1 MVKETIKNFA
11 RNWKFFVIVLGI
23 VIISILFSVVSN
35 KNSYMKEVEEL
46 PDNINVLTNK
56 VIINEIQSSNG
67 GTYADPTGHTYD
79 WIELY
84 NGSSKDKDLTGY
96 SLSDKNNQIK
106 WAFPEG
112 TIIHSKGYLIVY
124 LSGTKEN
131 GLYANFKLKASGGE
145 ELALRNANKKIVDAI
160 ETVSVSKNQVMSRME
175 DGKFVVSS
183 MATPGY
189 ENSKKGYEEFIKSHE
204 YSEDKVLSITEILPN
219 NKGYFKNSLGEYDGY
234 IEITN
239 VSKDPVSLKGYTL
252 SNSESV
258 LYKWSLPDIVLGKNE
273 VLLVYT
279 SNKNLYDEEYH
290 ANFKL
295 NNTDGVVI
303 LSNMNKIEEKVE
315 YNGIVNG
322 LAYIKEKD
330 TFYESNM
337 ISPGYLNGSSGISEF
352 QKKYYIRNSGLII
365 NEVMSSNYS
374 YLAQNGNNYYDWIEL
389 YNNSK
394 ETIKLK
400 DYYLT
405 TTTNNPKKYQLP
417 DVELK
422 PDSYY
427 ILMASGDTNLSNN
440 SYKHTN
446 FKISD
451 NEGLFLYKNGKV
463 MDSMFISNI
472 PVGNSYGRSSNNGLY
487 YFSSPTPN
495 KSNGSGNMQI
505 SYTPLFSKEA
515 GVYNNVEAL
524 EISMSCPGT
533 LRYTTDGS
541 RPTSSSKAYSG
552 PLKLKST
559 TVVKAICTESGK
571 SNSKVV
577 TNSYIIN
584 ENHTLP
590 VLSVSLNPSDY
601 SSILSHAWTTGYE
614 KSAYAEL
621 FEDGK
626 SFSIP
631 AGFKL
636 FGGSARS
643 QKKKSYAISFK
654 KKYGAGSLNYQVF
667 DNRDNSVYDT
677 LVIRSGSQDNSGAI
691 IRDILGTSLA
701 DGKINVDVQAYK
713 SVILYINGKYYG
725 VYFIREK
732 VDERFIASHYNVDGT
747 KSDII
752 RIDAGIIYGTRTK
765 YNKLMNYINSHNLAK
780 KEYYD
785 EVTKMIDVNSVI
797 DFWIAETY
805 VTNNDIINCKMF
817 TNPDIDE
824 GRFKYI
830 FYDLDYAF
838 YNYYVNYYNFSTKTS
853 GMGVRGLSTSILR
866 NLLKNSEFKKKYLE
880 RLSYQLKEVWSQ
892 ERVMEK
898 YNEIIKEIDPEMN
911 RDLSRWGRTRS
922 NWNYELGRLKTYIE
936 KRPSYMKSQ
945 AKTFFGLS
953 NAEYK
958 ELFN

>member
-352 QKKYYIRNSGLII
+352 QKKYYVRNSGLII

>member
-160 ETVSVSKNQVMSRME
+160 QTVSVSKNQVMSRME

-352 QKKYYIRNSGLII
+352 QKKYYVRNSGLII

-427 ILMASGDTNLSNN
+427 ILMASGDINLSNN

>member
-160 ETVSVSKNQVMSRME
+160 ETVSVSKNQVVSRME

-352 QKKYYIRNSGLII
+352 QKKYYVRNSGLII

-577 TNSYIIN
+577 TNSYIVN